1 MLTYAPGD
9 SLAHRLDPRT
19 KLLAQAA
26 FAAAAFA
33 HTTPRGLLWA
43 TVVAAAFLAAG
54 RLSPLRAIRGYLPA
68 IPFLAA
74 GPLVSVVDIEI
85 DVGVDA
91 AAWPMATGPP
101 TWSVGIDPAAAAG
114 PLLASYRVLL
124 ILFVSAVYLHTTP
137 VRDSRAAIQRLVPGR
152 VGRLLGVGVALVFRF
167 LPLLRADLRAVREAS
182 AARLGDERPLRE
194 RMRLVA
200 AAGIRR
206 AFGRADRLALALRAR
221 CFAWNPTL
229 PALRFRQI
237 DVLGLLAA
245 AALGGSVLL

>member
-1 MLTYAPGD
+1 MLTYHPGD

-33 HTTPRGLLWA
+33 HTAPRGLAVL
-43 TVVAAAFLAAG
+43 TVLTAAFLAAG
-54 RLSPLRAIRGYLPA
+54 RLSPARAIRGYLPA
-68 IPFLAA
+68 LPFLAA
-74 GPLVSVVDIEI
+74 GPLIAAVNI
-85 DVGVDA
+85 DVSALSAGIEANAAVD
-91 AAWPMATGPP
+91 
-101 TWSVGIDPAAAAG
+101 

-167 LPLLRADLRAVREAS
+167 FPLLRADLRRVREAS
-182 AARLGDERPLRE
+182 TTRLGDERPLRD
-194 RMRLVA
+194 RMRLVG

-206 AFGRADRLALALRAR
+206 AFARADRLALALRAR

-229 PALRFRQI
+229 PELRFGRA
-237 DVLGLLAA
+237 DALGFVVV
-245 AALGGSVLL
+245 AALVGAALL